1 MMQLPERVEGLHH
14 ITVATGSAQ
23 GDVDLLVKT
32 LGQRLVKKTM
42 FYDGARPVYHLN
54 FGNELGEPGTLYTTF
69 PVRQAGYTGKRGA
82 GQISARSEARRV
94 GEECVSTCRSRWSP
108 YHSKKKTQ
116 RRWICELIL

>member
-1 MMQLPERVEGLHH
+1 MRRRPPRATRTDTLFPYTTLFRSRAIMMQLPERVEGLHH

-32 LGQRLVKKTM
+32 LGQRPVKKTM
-42 FYDGARPVYHLN
+42 VYDGARPVYQLY

-82 GQISARSEARRV
+82 GQISTASSNQPS
-94 GEECVSTCRSRWSP
+94 GP
-108 YHSKKKTQ
+108 LY
-116 RRWICELIL
+116 

>member
-42 FYDGARPVYHLN
+42 LYDGARPVYPLY
-54 FGNELGEPGTLYTTF
+54 FGNELCEPGTHYTTF
-69 PVRQAGYTGKRGA
+69 PVRQSGHTGTCGAGSQSAVSFYTHSGYT
-82 GQISARSEARRV
+82 S
-94 GEECVSTCRSRWSP
+94 WS
-108 YHSKKKTQ
+108 
-116 RRWICELIL
+116 